1 MHYYNIIIYIIYY
14 TYTHTKVLGTET
26 QRDAG
31 GERSEGVRGGHSDQV
46 TSKCSLITFNP
57 LGVYEVVL
65 AKEFTTVSASSLE
78 NPAIPTLCC
87 SELLWP
93 RP

>member
-1 MHYYNIIIYIIYY
+1 MHIF
-14 TYTHTKVLGTET
+14 YTHTKIPGTET

-31 GERSEGVRGGHSDQV
+31 GEQSERVRGGGHSDRV
-46 TSKCSLITFNP
+46 TSKCSLITLDP
-57 LGVYEVVL
+57 LGVHEVVL

-78 NPAIPTLCC
+78 NPAIPTLCGG
-87 SELLWP
+87 ELLWP